1 MTDRS
6 SSLKQSQKY
15 TSTVAMG
22 DGTARGMDDSI
33 DSGTGDWKKYTTYAI
48 QVDPK
53 QGDRATEIRL
63 CSFERP
69 HMRAFHCSWYVL
81 SHLCLYSTMLPTLIS
96 VVVTDA
102 LAMIRYCVFV
112 SRGGFLNPCLLL

>member
-6 SSLKQSQKY
+6 SSLKQIPKY
-15 TSTVAMG
+15 ASTVAMG
-22 DGTARGMDDSI
+22 GDGGAVAKGLDDSV
-33 DSGTGDWKKYTTYAI
+33 DNSSGTDWKKYTTYAI

-69 HMRAFHCSWYVL
+69 HMRAFHCSWW
-81 SHLCLYSTMLPTLIS
+81 TFET
-96 VVVTDA
+96 T
-102 LAMIRYCVFV
+102 
-112 SRGGFLNPCLLL
+112 

>member
-1 MTDRS
+1 MPDRS
-6 SSLKQSQKY
+6 SSLKQTQRY

-22 DGTARGMDDSI
+22 GDGDRDAKASRELDDSI
-33 DSGTGDWKKYTTYAI
+33 DNNSSGNNDWKKYTTYAI

-69 HMRAFHCSWYVL
+69 HMRAFHCSWYVQM
-81 SHLCLYSTMLPTLIS
+81 S
-96 VVVTDA
+96 
-102 LAMIRYCVFV
+102 IRFEVF
-112 SRGGFLNPCLLL
+112 